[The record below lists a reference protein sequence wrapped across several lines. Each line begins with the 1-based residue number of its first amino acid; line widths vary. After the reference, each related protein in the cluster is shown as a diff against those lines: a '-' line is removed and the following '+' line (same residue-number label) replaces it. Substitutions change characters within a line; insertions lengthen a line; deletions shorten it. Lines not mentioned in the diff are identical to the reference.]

1 MLMGMMT
8 DVNQMMDVEQNNFM
22 KEYVDS
28 AAGYETTVEEAR
40 EFVQGLIDSELAA
53 IDDLKMMQ

>member
-53 IDDLKMMQ
+53 IDDLKMM

>member
-40 EFVQGLIDSELAA
+40 EFVQGLIDSELAF

>member
-40 EFVQGLIDSELAA
+40 EFVQGLIDSELAF
-53 IDDLKMMQ
+53 IDDLKMM

>member
-1 MLMGMMT
+1 
-8 DVNQMMDVEQNNFM
+8 M

-40 EFVQGLIDSELAA
+40 EFVQGLIDSELAF
-53 IDDLKMMQ
+53 IDDLKMM

>member
-8 DVNQMMDVEQNNFM
+8 DVNQMMDVDQNNFM

-28 AAGYETTVEEAR
+28 AAGYETTIEEAR
-40 EFVQGLIDSELAA
+40 EFIQGLIDSELAF
-53 IDDLKMMQ
+53 IDDLKMM

>member
-1 MLMGMMT
+1 
-8 DVNQMMDVEQNNFM
+8 M

-53 IDDLKMMQ
+53 IDDLKMM